1 MATSSTL
8 RLIHPEIAGTG
19 AAEAPLAVP
28 SSGRAGS
35 ARASV
40 CTDRS
45 SGAEEATASETH
57 ESRLRR
63 LFRRKA
69 RRRRAAGVAS
79 GWREEAILRAIT
91 RIG

>member
-8 RLIHPEIAGTG
+8 RVIHPEIAVTG

-40 CTDRS
+40 CIDRS
-45 SGAEEATASETH
+45 SGRAEEATASETH

-69 RRRRAAGVAS
+69 RRRRTGGVAA
-79 GWREEAILRAIT
+79 GWREEAAIRAIC
-91 RIG
+91 RG